1 MDHVEGWISVRVKTL
16 SLSLLFHLITRT
28 HTHRYEYKGRDGAD
42 AKNLRRK
49 IYLAGCE
56 VSNSDQI
63 RDGVNSFKL
72 IIPNADD
79 SMVLSAVSKP
89 ATNKWIRELR
99 YAIREAT
106 SARKKAGL
114 SSATTQSNSTG
125 ASSPSQEKI
134 SSTRRGIFGSK
145 GVLLLNLTDGET
157 FSGTL
162 FKDKERLDMLTDLC
176 QSEDAFTAFQ
186 ASRVFSHLLPHFE
199 DDKSMLVRMS
209 RMGSLAAVRFSAA
222 CPSDVVKKSRVLV
235 LEALT
240 HFMEHLDR
248 KKLLRPVGKVD
259 RFGVAI
265 ERNVLHAQMTIPD
278 GKQNIQKDDSCMYCN
293 TKLGSKWVNCAY
305 CKQVLCMWCST
316 GRVWNDTTMSLATL
330 CNYCY
335 LKSSR
340 IRLPALKSYIN
351 SDIGREDWVA
361 LCKTNPSILQDLK
374 TEEEKERLAEEAKK
388 EGK

>member
-1 MDHVEGWISVRVKTL
+1 MQESLTCSHHLKRLTNTL
-16 SLSLLFHLITRT
+16 N
-28 HTHRYEYKGRDGAD
+28 HRYEYKGRDGSD

-56 VSNSDQI
+56 VSNTDQI

-72 IIPNADD
+72 IIPNVDD
-79 SMVLSAVSKP
+79 NMVLSAVSKP
-89 ATNKWIRELR
+89 ATNKWMRELK

-106 SARKKAGL
+106 SARKKAGV
-114 SSATTQSNSTG
+114 SSPITRSSNSSSV
-125 ASSPSQEKI
+125 SSPTQEKI

-145 GVLLLNLTDGET
+145 SVMLLNLTDGET

-162 FKDKERLDMLTDLC
+162 FKDKQRLDMLTDLC
-176 QSEDAFTAFQ
+176 QSLDAYTSFQ
-186 ASRVFSHLLPHFE
+186 ASRILSHLLPHFE
-199 DDKSMLVRMS
+199 DDKNMQIKMS

-222 CPSDVVKKSRVLV
+222 CPADVVKKSRILV

-240 HFMEHLDR
+240 HFMEHLNK
-248 KKLLRPVGKVD
+248 KKLLRPTGKVD
-259 RFGVAI
+259 RFGVAV
-265 ERNVLHAQMTIPD
+265 ERNVLYAQMTIPD
-278 GKQNIQKDDSCMYCN
+278 GKRDIQKDDSCMYCN

-316 GRVWNDTTMSLATL
+316 GRVWNDTTMTLVTL

-340 IRLPALKSYIN
+340 IRLPRLGSYIN
-351 SDIGREDWVA
+351 CDIGREDWVA
-361 LCKTNPSILQDLK
+361 LCKADPSIVQDLK
-374 TEEEKERLAEEAKK
+374 TEQEKQRKLAEEDKD
-388 EGK
+388 GK